1 MTSLNYANEASFRV
15 YVNYLA
21 LKKHFETD
29 GYDYH
34 KYNGK
39 IRASFDK
46 FQTRPDAFFFYKLS
60 KKDDPLNILVANLI
74 RNPKAWIREIVEE
87 RGEETY
93 LEWQK
98 KVESLSYVF
107 KNDLKK
113 LKDDYHANFVVKNG
127 QHPYVMSLYLQK
139 EISLETFTI
148 LARLSNVYALWENE
162 IVDKFVAS
170 DIIRLSKKY
179 YPFLAFDKEK
189 FSKIVK
195 QHFFEDK

>member
-21 LKKHFETD
+21 LKKHFDTD

-46 FQTRPDAFFFYKLS
+46 FQTRNDAFFFYKLS
-60 KKDDPLNILVANLI
+60 KKENPLKILIANLV

-87 RGEETY
+87 RGEEVY
-93 LEWQK
+93 NEWEK
-98 KVESLSYVF
+98 KMDSLSYSY
-107 KNDLKK
+107 KSDLKK
-113 LKDDYHANFVVKNG
+113 LKDNYHDNLSVTDG
-127 QHPYVMSLYLQK
+127 QHPYLMTMYFQK

-148 LARLSNVYALWENE
+148 LSKISNVYDYWDEKV
-162 IVDKFVAS
+162 VDKFVAR

-179 YPFLAFDKEK
+179 YPFLEIDQKK
-189 FSKIVK
+189 FSTITKEY
-195 QHFFEDK
+195 FF

>member
-21 LKKHFETD
+21 LKKHFDTD

-39 IRASFDK
+39 IRASFEK

-60 KKDDPLNILVANLI
+60 KKDDPLKILLSNLI
-74 RNPKAWIREIVEE
+74 LNPKAWIREIVEE
-87 RGEETY
+87 RGEENY
-93 LEWQK
+93 LNWQRK
-98 KVESLSYVF
+98 MDSLSYNF
-107 KNDLKK
+107 KNELKK
-113 LKDDYHANFVVKNG
+113 LKDDYHSNFIVKDG
-127 QHPYVMSLYLQK
+127 QHPHIMTLYLQK
-139 EISLETFTI
+139 EISLETFT
-148 LARLSNVYALWENE
+148 LLCKLSNVYPLWEKE
-162 IVDKFVAS
+162 IVDKFVAR

-179 YPFLAFDKEK
+179 YPFLDINKEK

>member
-1 MTSLNYANEASFRV
+1 MTSLNYANESSFRV

-34 KYNGK
+34 RYNGK

-46 FQTRPDAFFFYKLS
+46 FQTRPDALS
-60 KKDDPLNILVANLI
+60 KKDDPLKILIANLI

-98 KVESLSYVF
+98 KMDSLSYTF
-107 KNDLKK
+107 KTELKK
-113 LKDDYHANFVVKNG
+113 LNDDYYSNFVVKSG
-127 QHPYVMSLYLQK
+127 QHPHIMTLYLQK

-148 LARLSNVYALWENE
+148 LSKLSNVYALWENE
-162 IVDKFVAS
+162 IVDKFVAR

-179 YPFLAFDKEK
+179 YPFLEFNKEK

-195 QHFFEDK
+195 EHFFEDK

>member
-1 MTSLNYANEASFRV
+1 MTSLNYANEDSFRM

-21 LKKHFETD
+21 MKKHFETD

-39 IRASFDK
+39 VRASYEK

-60 KKDDPLNILVANLI
+60 KKTEPLKILLANIV
-74 RNPKAWIREIVEE
+74 RNHKVWIREIVEE
-87 RGEETY
+87 KGEDTY

-98 KVESLSYVF
+98 RMDSLTYLF
-107 KNDLKK
+107 KSDLKK
-113 LKDDYHANFVVKNG
+113 LKDDYRQNFTVSGG
-127 QHPYVMSLYLQK
+127 QHPYVMTLYLQR

-148 LARLSNVYALWENE
+148 LAKVSNTYELWENE
-162 IVDKFVAS
+162 IVDKFVAR

-179 YPFLAFDKEK
+179 YPFMEVDQKK
-189 FSKIVK
+189 FSKIIK
-195 QHFFEDK
+195 ERFFEDK

>member
-21 LKKHFETD
+21 LKKHFETE

-39 IRASFDK
+39 IKASFEK

-60 KKDDPLNILVANLI
+60 KKDDPLKILVANLV

-93 LEWQK
+93 FDWQK
-98 KVESLSYVF
+98 RMDSLSYTF
-107 KNDLKK
+107 KSELKK
-113 LKDDYHANFVVKNG
+113 LKDDYYSNFVVKDG
-127 QHPYVMSLYLQK
+127 QHPYLMTLYLQK

-148 LARLSNVYALWENE
+148 LVRLSNVYELWEKE
-162 IVDKFVAS
+162 IVDKFVAR

-179 YPFLAFDKEK
+179 YPFLELEKEK

-195 QHFFEDK
+195 EHFFEDK

>member
-21 LKKHFETD
+21 LKKHFDTE

-46 FQTRPDAFFFYKLS
+46 FQTRNDAFFFYKLS
-60 KKDDPLNILVANLI
+60 KKDDPLKILIANLVK
-74 RNPKAWIREIVEE
+74 NPKAWIREIVEE
-87 RGEETY
+87 RGEEVYNEWEKRMDSLTY
-93 LEWQK
+93 
-98 KVESLSYVF
+98 SY

-113 LKDDYHANFVVKNG
+113 LKDDYHENLAVVDG
-127 QHPYVMSLYLQK
+127 QHPHIMTMYFQK

-148 LARLSNVYALWENE
+148 LSKISNVYDYWDEK
-162 IVDKFVAS
+162 IVDKFVAR
-170 DIIRLSKKY
+170 DIIRLSRKY
-179 YPFLAFDKEK
+179 YPFLEINQKK
-189 FSKIVK
+189 FSEITKEY
-195 QHFFEDK
+195 FF

>member
-21 LKKHFETD
+21 LKKHFDTE

-46 FQTRPDAFFFYKLS
+46 FQTRNDAFFFYKLS
-60 KKDDPLNILVANLI
+60 KKDDPLKILIANLVK
-74 RNPKAWIREIVEE
+74 NPKAWIREIVEE
-87 RGEETY
+87 RGEEVYNEWEKRMDSLTY
-93 LEWQK
+93 
-98 KVESLSYVF
+98 SY

-113 LKDDYHANFVVKNG
+113 LKDDYHKNLAVVDG
-127 QHPYVMSLYLQK
+127 QHPHIMTMYFQK

-148 LARLSNVYALWENE
+148 LSKISNVYDYWDEK
-162 IVDKFVAS
+162 IVDKFVAR
-170 DIIRLSKKY
+170 DIIRLSRKY
-179 YPFLAFDKEK
+179 YPFLEINQKK
-189 FSKIVK
+189 FSEITKEY
-195 QHFFEDK
+195 FF